1 MGINMQN
8 LQYLSE
14 SGILDWLVVFGYLG
28 ITVFIMWQ
36 VFNTKPR

>member
-1 MGINMQN
+1 MYDINF
-8 LQYLSE
+8 LAE
-14 SGILDWLVVFGYLG
+14 SRILDWLVVFGYIG